1 MLKKCTALWREAHF
15 EVKCTK
21 RFSFGALLVAEMFKK
36 CKALWRDA
44 RFEVKGVKNWRSRT
58 LDKDLQRCTSR
69 GRRNTRD
76 TWVRHVRRSGRWFFQ
91 RGCILEHR
99 IFSFAKMILSDRC
112 STSYDLASLFRGRYS
127 AGQMEWKI
135 RNEAVSSALNFPFL
149 KEASQN
155 CFVFDVV
162 NFENWGSL
170 AELLRFW
177 CCQVQKLKKSRRI
190 ASFSSLHIDSRMI
203 DNYSYNYTTLL
214 VQLQLQ
220 LQKWIYYTTL
230 HYTTLHYTT
239 LHYTNY
245 TTLITLHYTTLHYTT
260 RHYITLHELHYSYKY
275 NYYNY
280 G

>member
-1 MLKKCTALWREAHF
+1 MTWPHF
-15 EVKCTK
+15 
-21 RFSFGALLVAEMFKK
+21 FVAGT
-36 CKALWRDA
+36 
-44 RFEVKGVKNWRSRT
+44 V
-58 LDKDLQRCTSR
+58 LDR
-69 GRRNTRD
+69 
-76 TWVRHVRRSGRWFFQ
+76 WSGK
-91 RGCILEHR
+91 
-99 IFSFAKMILSDRC
+99 FA
-112 STSYDLASLFRGRYS
+112 T
-127 AGQMEWKI
+127 
-135 RNEAVSSALNFPFL
+135 EAVSSALNFPFL